1 MIAPTPRIQ
10 FREYSKNVPPNIPI
24 AIQSATRRL
33 LASRAIAVEQIA
45 NWEDLRQAAHDARMR
60 TLLHLDDYLAQLRSS
75 IAAGGGNVHLAYDAD
90 EASSIIVEIALKHG
104 VQTAVKG
111 KSMASEEIGLNH
123 ALERAGVRA
132 VETDIGEFIIQMA
145 GVGPTHILG
154 PAMHMTK
161 EEIAALFS
169 RQFGVD
175 APPQP
180 RDLTDIARAHLRQ
193 DFLRAEMGITGAN
206 FVVAE
211 TGTVVLVTNEGNGRM
226 CSTLPDLYVVVAGI
240 DKVIPDLDT
249 LALMLRLLARNA
261 TGQSLSCYTSL
272 MTGPRRDGEHDGPR
286 EFHLVLIDNGRRRI
300 LHDPLLRE
308 TLLCI
313 RCAACLNVCPV
324 YNHVGGHAYGWVYS
338 GPIGAIL
345 STQLL
350 GTRVARELPFASS
363 LCGACTDI
371 CPVKIPITKILL
383 ELRHRVAEGY
393 STQGS
398 SVAPAIRLAS
408 NLSARMLESPWIY
421 RRVSQL
427 FKIAQAPF
435 RHGNWLPTLLP
446 PLNRW
451 TEVRPLPAFAADFR
465 EWRKEAKWNIQK
477 PNSRISEPYQGS
489 PLATH
494 SSPFTSQQSPTID
507 SRSPVANG
515 KLKMDRFLDQVN
527 KLAGHGDWI
536 DKERLDVALRQLV
549 ETENIKKATLWATGD
564 LVQLQIA
571 SRLGALGVAMI
582 PHDAPKEEI
591 GQADLGIT
599 EVDFILPDSGSLGLL
614 SSAEKP
620 RTTSLLPRV
629 HLAIV
634 RSSALRR
641 DLQQVLH
648 ESNPQQYLVFITG
661 PSRTSDIESSPVLGA
676 HGPKALY
683 VWAVE

>member
-33 LASRAIAVEQIA
+33 LASRAIAVGQIS

-60 TLLHLDDYLAQLRSS
+60 TLLHLDDYLAQLQSS
-75 IAAGGGNVHLAYDAD
+75 ITACGGSLHLAYDAA
-90 EASSIIVEIALKHG
+90 EANSIIVEIARKHG

-132 VETDIGEFIIQMA
+132 VETDIGEFVIQMA
-145 GVGPTHILG
+145 GIGPSHILG

-161 EEIAALFS
+161 EEIAGLFS

-211 TGTVVLVTNEGNGRM
+211 TGTIALVTNEGNGRM

-286 EFHLVLIDNGRRRI
+286 EFHLVLIDNSRRRI
-300 LHDPLLRE
+300 LQDPLLRE

-383 ELRHRVAEGY
+383 ELRHRVAEGDAN
-393 STQGS
+393 QAP
-398 SVAPAIRLAS
+398 SVTGAIRFAS
-408 NLSARMLESPWIY
+408 NLSARTLEIPWIY
-421 RRVSQL
+421 RLGSRL
-427 FKIAQAPF
+427 LKIAQTPF
-435 RHGNWLPTLLP
+435 RRGNWLRALPP

-451 TEVRPLPAFAADFR
+451 TEVRPLPVFAADFR
-465 EWRKEAKWNIQK
+465 EWWKAAKGSIQK
-477 PNSRISEPYQGS
+477 PNSRISEPYQRPS
-489 PLATH
+489 LATH
-494 SSPFTSQQSPTID
+494 SSPFTSQQSPTAD
-507 SRSPVANG
+507 SRSPVVNNE
-515 KLKMDRFLDQVN
+515 LNMDHFLAQVN
-527 KLAGHGDWI
+527 KLSGHGDYI
-536 DKERLDVALRQLV
+536 DEERLDKALRQLV
-549 ETENIKKATLWATGD
+549 ETESVKKATLWATGD
-564 LVQLQIA
+564 LTQLQIA
-571 SRLGALGVAMI
+571 SRLGGLGVVII
-582 PHDAPKEEI
+582 PHYATKNELA
-591 GQADLGIT
+591 QADLGVT
-599 EVDFILPDSGSLGLL
+599 EADFILPDSGS
-614 SSAEKP
+614 
-620 RTTSLLPRV
+620 
-629 HLAIV
+629 
-634 RSSALRR
+634 
-641 DLQQVLH
+641 
-648 ESNPQQYLVFITG
+648 
-661 PSRTSDIESSPVLGA
+661 
-676 HGPKALY
+676 
-683 VWAVE
+683 